1 VKGKKKKSG
10 KKRSRSWQLEGYD
23 PFALEY
29 YPLPGEYPS
38 QEEAEK
44 AARARLRDLEV
55 LQPTQTSGGQAYWG
69 IQDRVYVVRP
79 DGTMYRLT
87 TPVPLRLKNG
97 EG

>member
-1 VKGKKKKSG
+1 MVRRKKKKSG
-10 KKRSRSWQLEGYD
+10 EGGERLWHLLGYD

-38 QEEAEK
+38 QQEAEK

-79 DGTMYRLT
+79 DDTMYR
-87 TPVPLRLKNG
+87 PLFELPRVM
-97 EG
+97 